1 MVTIVAATLILAQA
15 DALVDAGNAY
25 RKQDYA
31 LAAQRLEPFVKENP
45 NSVEALS
52 LLGTVEFMRGDM
64 AKALVAWDHQ
74 VKVDKR
80 SYAPHWQRGIALYYA
95 GRHKEGREQFEAYQ
109 AVDGN
114 DVENS
119 VWKLMCQ
126 AREDGQGLF
135 KAQKN
140 MLPIGLDRRVP
151 MMEVLELYAGKST
164 IEKVKA
170 QTLKAP
176 ENQGTKPQFY
186 EALYL
191 GLWEDLQGN
200 GKASQTYFE
209 RAMEL
214 EPASVY
220 MREVGRVHRDLARD
234 GKLPWKGSPAPR

>member
-1 MVTIVAATLILAQA
+1 MVAIVAASLILAQA
-15 DALVDAGNAY
+15 DPLQEAANAY
-25 RKQDYA
+25 RRQDYA
-31 LAAQRLEPFVKENP
+31 GAVQRLEPLVKENP
-45 NSVEALS
+45 DSVEALS

-64 AKALVAWDHQ
+64 AKALVAWDRQ
-74 VKVDKR
+74 VKIHKP

-126 AREDGQGLF
+126 AREEGQGLA

-151 MMEVLELYAGKST
+151 MMEVLDLFAGKST
-164 IEKVKA
+164 MGKVKE

-176 ENQGTKPQFY
+176 ENQGKKPQFY

-200 GKASQTYFE
+200 SKESLRHFE

-220 MREVGRVHRDLARD
+220 MREVGRVHRDLSRA

>member
-1 MVTIVAATLILAQA
+1 MMSIVAIYLMLGQA
-15 DALVDAGNAY
+15 DPLLDAQNSY

-31 LAAQRLEPFVKENP
+31 AAAQRLEPFVKENP
-45 NSVEALS
+45 DAVEALS

-64 AKALVAWDHQ
+64 VKALVAWDRQ
-74 VKVDKR
+74 VKVHKP

-126 AREDGQGLF
+126 AREPGQGLE

-151 MMEVLELYAGKST
+151 MMEVLDLYAGKSS

-200 GKASQTYFE
+200 VKASQGHFE
-209 RAMEL
+209 RAMKL

-220 MREVGRVHRDLARD
+220 MREVGRVHRDLALA

>member
-15 DALVDAGNAY
+15 DPLVDAGNAY

-31 LAAQRLEPFVKENP
+31 AAAQRLDPFVKENP

-64 AKALVAWDHQ
+64 PKALVAWDRQ

-126 AREDGQGLF
+126 AREDGQGLV

-200 GKASQTYFE
+200 GKASKTYFE

-234 GKLPWKGSPAPR
+234 SKLPWKGSPAPR